1 MNLSAPKPST
11 RQEPTRQEPTMFTKI
26 LIANRGEIA
35 CRVIRSCRELGIRTV
50 AVYSSAD
57 ADAQHVRQADE
68 AYCIGGPTPAES
80 YLRGEAIIEVARQTG
95 AQAIHPG
102 YGFLSENADFAD
114 AVEAAGMAFI
124 GPKAASMRKMGSKAG
139 AKDLMAAAG
148 VPVVP
153 GYTGEDQ
160 APAHLHAEADRIG
173 YPLMIKA
180 AHGGGGK
187 GMRIVRDS
195 NEFLAHLES
204 CQREAKNAFGRDRVL
219 LERYVERP
227 RHIEIQVFG
236 DEHGNTIHLNERECS
251 AQRRYQKV
259 LEESPSPF
267 LTPAL
272 REEMGAAAVLAAR
285 AIDYVN
291 AGTVE
296 FIVGQDGSFFFMEIN
311 TRLQVEHPV
320 TEFVAGLD
328 LVAWQL
334 QVAAGGALPL
344 AQDAIRRDGHAIEVR
359 LYAEDPEAGFLP
371 GSGRLERLRLPLAS
385 EHVRVDSGVVEG
397 DTVTI
402 FYDPMIA
409 KLIVHDIDRPRAL
422 ARLRDALAQCEIS
435 GPKSN
440 IPFLERLV
448 RHPAVVEASI
458 DTGYLDRH
466 LDEFMPATETVD
478 TDLLLAATVA
488 RLLGQEQHARAQA
501 AGSTDPTSPWAI
513 ADGWR
518 LGHGSR
524 RSLAFG
530 WRDQRLEVHASGSGG
545 DYRIEHAGQAH
556 DIRGARR
563 VCSGLS
569 LRIGERARRF
579 EVLSPD
585 SDAENHLVLHDGERR
600 LRLQPMAMYRHEAS
614 GAGSVADN
622 VTAPMPGRVVVVKA
636 AAGDAVVAGQEVMV
650 IEAMK
655 MELSLKAPR
664 DGTVAE
670 VRAQAGDFVEADTIL
685 VALEPAVAQ
694 EPTP

>member
-1 MNLSAPKPST
+1 
-11 RQEPTRQEPTMFTKI
+11 MFDKI

-35 CRVIRSCRELGIRTV
+35 CRVIRTARTLGIRTV
-50 AVYSSAD
+50 AVYSEAD

-68 AYCIGGPTPAES
+68 AYCIGGPRPQES
-80 YLRGEAIIEVARQTG
+80 YLRGDVIIDVARKCG

-114 AVEAAGMAFI
+114 AVEAAGIVFI

-139 AKDLMAAAG
+139 AKDLMQAAG

-153 GYTGEDQ
+153 GYNGENQ
-160 APAHLHAEADRIG
+160 EPAYLHAEADKIG

-187 GMRIVRDS
+187 GMRIVRDAG
-195 NEFLAHLES
+195 EFLALLES
-204 CQREAKNAFGRDRVL
+204 CQREARNAFGRDRVL

-236 DEHGNTIHLNERECS
+236 DQHGNAIHLNERECS

-259 LEESPSPF
+259 LEESPSAF
-267 LTPAL
+267 LTPEL
-272 REEMGAAAVLAAR
+272 RKAMGDAAVMAAR

-296 FIVGQDGSFFFMEIN
+296 FIVGQDAGGKPGGFYFMEIN

-320 TEFVAGLD
+320 TELVTGQD
-328 LVAWQL
+328 LVEWQL
-334 QVAAGGALPL
+334 RVAAGEPLPL
-344 AQDAIRRDGHAIEVR
+344 AQEQIVQRGHAIEVR

-371 GSGRLERLRLPLAS
+371 GSGKLERLRLPQPS
-385 EHVRVDSGVVEG
+385 PHVRIDSGVVEG

-409 KLIVHDIDRPRAL
+409 KLIVFDTDRTRAL
-422 ARLRDALAQCEIS
+422 ARLRAALMECDIV

-440 IPFLERLV
+440 IEFLERLV
-448 RHPAVVEASI
+448 RHPVVVNATI

-466 LDEFMPATETVD
+466 LEEFMPAATAVD
-478 TDLLLAATVA
+478 TGLLIAATVTQ
-488 RLLGQEQHARAQA
+488 LLAQEQASLARATR
-501 AGSTDPTSPWAI
+501 SPDPTSPWAI

-524 RSLAFG
+524 RSLAFLHRG
-530 WRDQRLEVHASGSGG
+530 ERIEVHAQGSEGS
-545 DYRIEHAGQAH
+545 YRIEHANETHA
-556 DIRGARR
+556 IAGARLAAG
-563 VCSGLS
+563 VLS
-569 LRIGERARRF
+569 LRIAEAANRVSVLDEGRF
-579 EVLSPD
+579 L
-585 SDAENHLVLHDGERR
+585 LVHDGQQRVR
-600 LRLQPMAMYRHEAS
+600 LEPVAMYRPELTAAS
-614 GAGSVADN
+614 GGADHL
-622 VTAPMPGRVVVVKA
+622 VAPMPGRVVVVKA
-636 AAGDAVVAGQEVMV
+636 VVGADVEAGQELMV

-664 DGTVAE
+664 AGTVAE
-670 VRAQAGDFVEADTIL
+670 VRATAGDFVEADAVL
-685 VALEPAVAQ
+685 VALVS
-694 EPTP
+694 